1 MVEEVKITEGE
12 RRSTSRRSLF
22 IEDEVWAELQEL
34 ASDLGT
40 SRSQII
46 REAIAD
52 KVWAFRRRRRMR

>member
-1 MVEEVKITEGE
+1 MPEEVKITEGE

-22 IEDEVWAELQEL
+22 IEDEVWDELQEL
-34 ASDLGT
+34 AGDMGT